1 MNRWTLTEETR
12 KKYEPFVQDFINR
25 VEAVDIE
32 TATELLEQDFSDTEL
47 NPATLTDILEG
58 LEYEV
63 DDRDDN
69 GWELDFWI
77 TMTKDKCRQIRI
89 EGCGMTFELK
99 LTEAD

>member
-1 MNRWTLTEETR
+1 MNRWTLTEEKR

-25 VEAVDIE
+25 LEAVDLE
-32 TATELLEQDFSDTEL
+32 TATNLLEQDFSDTEL

-58 LEYEV
+58 LGYEV

-77 TMTKDKCRQIRI
+77 TMFKSGYRPIRI
-89 EGCGMTFELK
+89 QGCGMTFELM
-99 LTEAD
+99 LSEME